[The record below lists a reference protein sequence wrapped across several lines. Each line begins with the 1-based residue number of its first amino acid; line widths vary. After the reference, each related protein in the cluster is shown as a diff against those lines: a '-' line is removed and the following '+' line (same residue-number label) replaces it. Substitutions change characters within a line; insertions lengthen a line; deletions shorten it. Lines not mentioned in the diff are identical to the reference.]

1 MGEEED
7 KQLLK
12 AAERGNTSE
21 ALRLIEQKVANVNCT
36 DSVRRSG
43 EESTARAAGVGRQ
56 GEEAAEAYS
65 IACREAA
72 EEERPH
78 ATSAGLACG
87 RGTASLPS
95 RPSCR
100 PGS

>member
-1 MGEEED
+1 MGEKD
-7 KQLLK
+7 GQLLK
-12 AAERGNTSE
+12 ATKNGNTSE
-21 ALRLIEQKVANVNCT
+21 ALRLIEQEGVNVNCT
-36 DSVRRSG
+36 NEVRRSG
-43 EESTARAAGVGRQ
+43 EESTARAAWVGRP
-56 GEEAAEAYS
+56 GEEAEEAYS
-65 IACREAA
+65 IACREAE

>member
-1 MGEEED
+1 MGGKD
-7 KQLLK
+7 GQLLQ
-12 AAERGNTSE
+12 AAIDGKTSE
-21 ALRLIEQKVANVNCT
+21 ALRLIEQEGVNVNCT

-43 EESTARAAGVGRQ
+43 EESTARAAWVGRQ
-56 GEEAAEAYS
+56 GEEAAEAHS
-65 IACREAA
+65 IACREAQ

>member
-1 MGEEED
+1 MGD
-7 KQLLK
+7 DDLLE
-12 AAERGNTSE
+12 AAKRGNTSE
-21 ALRLIEQKVANVNCT
+21 ALRLIEQEGANINCT
-36 DSVRRSG
+36 GSVRRSG
-43 EESTARAAGVGRQ
+43 EESTARAAWVGRQ

-72 EEERPH
+72 AEERPH

-87 RGTASLPS
+87 RGTVSLPS